1 MGADKM
7 GADKQTIVSSDTILD
22 NLRAAVVCLDD
33 KLRIT
38 YLNPASEMLFGV
50 SARHCGADSVD
61 RVLSYL
67 ADHRARLCA
76 AIDEQDSQFYRVGG
90 HDGANVDVRII
101 AATNQN
107 LEVAVERD
115 TSARTCITAS
125 TSIRRF
131 IGWYAE
137 LVIWYTSF
145 SRGAPCA

>member
-1 MGADKM
+1 M

-50 SARHCGADSVD
+50 SARRCGAESVD
-61 RVLSYL
+61 RVLPYL
-67 ADHRARLCA
+67 ADHRTRLSA

-115 TSARTCITAS
+115 TSSVRICITAS

-131 IGWYAE
+131 IGWHAE
-137 LVIWYTSF
+137 LVIWYISF